1 MDWIIA
7 ICYLAKQ
14 LVIRI
19 ALLPRIFYRC
29 LRRRGRIN
37 EFVSVSLSEK
47 RRTINISSDGGRV
60 CRPYIIVE
68 DGQPRVKQHHIQ
80 QLLDGIRNFEVGA
93 VAIQLLNIDFSLY

>member
-1 MDWIIA
+1 MYYPNGTQSNCKFHSAYII
-7 ICYLAKQ
+7 
-14 LVIRI
+14 
-19 ALLPRIFYRC
+19 YRC

-80 QLLDGIRNFEVGA
+80 QLLDGIRNFEVGP
-93 VAIQLLNIDFSLY
+93 VAIPLLYIDFSLLQ